1 MKLLEWFKTDEQKT
15 QWSLVF
21 GITVWFLHL
30 NTLNALTSLSCKW
43 GWLSFTIAG
52 TSGLKF
58 VQLLITLVA
67 LLLLL
72 GMIYLPW
79 RNWRQFQT
87 DKPIENPQLVQD
99 TDKDR
104 RPLVA
109 AMAMLLNSFLFLFE
123 LAFIIPLFTL
133 NACGQA

>member
-21 GITVWFLHL
+21 GITIWFLHL

-43 GWLSFTIAG
+43 GWLAITIAG
-52 TSGLKF
+52 MSGLKF

-67 LLLLL
+67 SSLLLV
-72 GMIYLPW
+72 MIYLPW

-87 DKPIENPQLVQD
+87 DKSIANSQLVQN

-104 RPLVA
+104 RPLLA
-109 AMAMLLNSFLFLFE
+109 AVAMLLNSFLFLFE
-123 LAFIIPLFTL
+123 LAFFVPLFAL